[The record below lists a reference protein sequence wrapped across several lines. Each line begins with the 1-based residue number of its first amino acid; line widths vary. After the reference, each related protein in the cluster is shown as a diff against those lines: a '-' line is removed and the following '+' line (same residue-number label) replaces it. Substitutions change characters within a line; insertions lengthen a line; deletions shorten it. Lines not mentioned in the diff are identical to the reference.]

1 MTDLLSEDELAGLK
15 ALGDVAATKDQLLS
29 AIEAGA
35 YQADI
40 TRFERAIWQLFD
52 RARAV
57 RLLLAENNNLRAHID
72 ALKAEAA
79 TARTSALKEA
89 AVAAKFGWVSANYD
103 VVGLPDADQ
112 AIRLCEHIERAIL
125 AFAEVK

>member
-72 ALKAEAA
+72 ALKAE
-79 TARTSALKEA
+79 RDGLKEECAKLAEAVQFPEASKCLPTPRRGFELAQMKIA
-89 AVAAKFGWVSANYD
+89 A
-103 VVGLPDADQ
+103 
-112 AIRLCEHIERAIL
+112 AIRAKGQL
-125 AFAEVK
+125 